1 MIDVDLMRALG
12 EEKQVNDV
20 TKDTCDLNTN
30 NPTWQEL
37 IEQMVDLKIEPIKKR
52 LENLEKEITDIP
64 ELTVVPIRATAI
76 IPSYAHEGD
85 SGLDL
90 YSAVDYTLS
99 PGEKGIV
106 PTGLVFVI
114 PKTEWRTFDITV
126 KGRSGND
133 SKGVEVVTTKM
144 MFDDENGDSEVETT
158 ERKEVVIKTGTVDNI
173 YTGEIGIIVKNNS
186 YETIK
191 IPAGTKLA
199 QGIVREVVIP
209 NIKVGTKEDI
219 PDTERGSEGYGSTDK
234 NN

>member
-12 EEKQVNDV
+12 EEEQID
-20 TKDTCDLNTN
+20 KDIPEVFNSEYFLNFKN
-30 NPTWQEL
+30 E
-37 IEQMVDLKIEPIKKR
+37 IIGR

-64 ELTVVPIRATAI
+64 ELTIVPIRSTAI

-99 PGEKGIV
+99 PGEKGVV

-114 PKTEWRTFDITV
+114 PKTEWRTFDVTV
-126 KGRSGND
+126 VGRSGND
-133 SKGVEVVTTKM
+133 SKGVSVVTSKM
-144 MFDDENGDSEVETT
+144 IFDDENGDTETQQQ
-158 ERKEVVIKTGTVDNI
+158 ERKEVTVRTGTVDNI

-186 YETIK
+186 YETVT

-199 QGIVREVVIP
+199 QGVVREVITP
-209 NIKVGTKEDI
+209 NIKTGTREDI
-219 PDTERGSEGYGSTDK
+219 PVTERGSEGYGSTDK
-234 NN
+234 K

>member
-1 MIDVDLMRALG
+1 MIDVDLMRTLAE
-12 EEKQVNDV
+12 EEKNAPEIF
-20 TKDTCDLNTN
+20 KS
-30 NPTWQEL
+30 EYF
-37 IEQMVDLKIEPIKKR
+37 LKFKNEVIKR

-64 ELTVVPIRATAI
+64 ELTVVPIRATAT

-133 SKGVEVVTTKM
+133 SKGVEVITTKM
-144 MFDDENGDSEVETT
+144 VFDDENGDSEVETK
-158 ERKEVVIKTGTVDNI
+158 ERKEIIIKTGTVDNI

-191 IPAGTKLA
+191 IPTGTKLA

-209 NIKVGTKEDI
+209 NIKVGTREDI
-219 PDTERGSEGYGSTDK
+219 PNTERGSEGYGSTDK
-234 NN
+234 K

>member
-12 EEKQVNDV
+12 EEEKNVPEIFNS
-20 TKDTCDLNTN
+20 
-30 NPTWQEL
+30 EYF
-37 IEQMVDLKIEPIKKR
+37 LKFKNEVIRR

-64 ELTVVPIRATAI
+64 ELTVVPIRATAT

-133 SKGVEVVTTKM
+133 SKGVEVITTKM
-144 MFDDENGDSEVETT
+144 VFDDENGDSEIETK
-158 ERKEVVIKTGTVDNI
+158 ERKEIIIKTGTVDNI

-191 IPAGTKLA
+191 IPTGTKLA

-209 NIKVGTKEDI
+209 NIKVGTREDI

-234 NN
+234 K

>member
-1 MIDVDLMRALG
+1 MIDVDFMQALKE
-12 EEKQVNDV
+12 EEKNAPEVFKSEYFSKF
-20 TKDTCDLNTN
+20 KD
-30 NPTWQEL
+30 EV
-37 IEQMVDLKIEPIKKR
+37 IER
-52 LENLEKEITDIP
+52 LGNLEKEITDIP
-64 ELTVVPIRATAI
+64 ELTIVPIRATAT

-114 PKTEWRTFDITV
+114 PKTKWRTFDVTV

-133 SKGVEVVTTKM
+133 SKGIEVITTKM
-144 MFDDENGDSEVETT
+144 VFDDENGDSEVETK
-158 ERKEVVIKTGTVDNI
+158 ERKEVIIKTGTVDNI

-191 IPAGTKLA
+191 IPTGTKLA

-209 NIKVGTKEDI
+209 NIKVGTREDI

-234 NN
+234 K

>member
-12 EEKQVNDV
+12 EEEKNAPEIF
-20 TKDTCDLNTN
+20 NS
-30 NPTWQEL
+30 EYF
-37 IEQMVDLKIEPIKKR
+37 LKFKNEVIKR

-64 ELTVVPIRATAI
+64 ELTVVPIRATAT

-133 SKGVEVVTTKM
+133 SKGVEVITTKM
-144 MFDDENGDSEVETT
+144 VFDDENGDSEVETK
-158 ERKEVVIKTGTVDNI
+158 ERKEIIIKTGTVDNI

-186 YETIK
+186 YETIT
-191 IPAGTKLA
+191 IPTGTKLA

-219 PDTERGSEGYGSTDK
+219 PNTERGSEGYGSTDK
-234 NN
+234 K

>member
-12 EEKQVNDV
+12 EEEKNAPEIF
-20 TKDTCDLNTN
+20 NS
-30 NPTWQEL
+30 EYF
-37 IEQMVDLKIEPIKKR
+37 LKFKNEVIRR

-64 ELTVVPIRATAI
+64 ELTVVPIRATAT

-114 PKTEWRTFDITV
+114 PKTEWRTFDMTV

-133 SKGVEVVTTKM
+133 SKGVEVITTKM
-144 MFDDENGDSEVETT
+144 VFDDENGDSEVETK
-158 ERKEVVIKTGTVDNI
+158 ERKEIIIKTGTVDNI

-186 YETIK
+186 YETIT
-191 IPAGTKLA
+191 IPTGTKLA
-199 QGIVREVVIP
+199 QGIVREVIIP
-209 NIKVGTKEDI
+209 NIKVGTREDI

-234 NN
+234 K

>member
-1 MIDVDLMRALG
+1 MIDVDFMKALKE
-12 EEKQVNDV
+12 EEKNAPEVFKSEYFSKF
-20 TKDTCDLNTN
+20 KD
-30 NPTWQEL
+30 EV
-37 IEQMVDLKIEPIKKR
+37 IER
-52 LENLEKEITDIP
+52 LGNLEKEITDIP
-64 ELTVVPIRATAI
+64 ELTVVPIRATAT

-114 PKTEWRTFDITV
+114 PKTKWRTFDITV

-133 SKGVEVVTTKM
+133 SKGVEVITTKM
-144 MFDDENGDSEVETT
+144 VFDDENGDSEVETK
-158 ERKEVVIKTGTVDNI
+158 ERKEVIIKTGTVDNI

-191 IPAGTKLA
+191 IPTGTKLA

-209 NIKVGTKEDI
+209 NIKVGTREDI
-219 PDTERGSEGYGSTDK
+219 PNTERGSEGYGSTDK
-234 NN
+234 K

>member
-1 MIDVDLMRALG
+1 MIDIDLMRALG
-12 EEKQVNDV
+12 EEEQVNDV
-20 TKDTCDLNTN
+20 AKDTYDLNTN

-52 LENLEKEITDIP
+52 LEDIEKEITDIP
-64 ELTVVPIRATAI
+64 ELTVVPIRATAT

-114 PKTEWRTFDITV
+114 PKTKWRTFDITV

-133 SKGVEVVTTKM
+133 SKGVEVITTKM
-144 MFDDENGDSEVETT
+144 VFDDENGDSEVETK
-158 ERKEVVIKTGTVDNI
+158 ERKEVIIKTGTVDNI

-191 IPAGTKLA
+191 IPTGTKLA

-209 NIKVGTKEDI
+209 NIKVGAKEDI

-234 NN
+234 K

>member
-12 EEKQVNDV
+12 EEEQVNDV
-20 TKDTCDLNTN
+20 TKDTYDLNTN

-52 LENLEKEITDIP
+52 LEDIEKEITDIP

-99 PGEKGIV
+99 PGEKGVV

-114 PKTEWRTFDITV
+114 PKTEWRTFDVTV
-126 KGRSGND
+126 VGRSGND
-133 SKGVEVVTTKM
+133 SKGVSVVTSKM
-144 MFDDENGDSEVETT
+144 IFDDENGDTETQQQ
-158 ERKEVVIKTGTVDNI
+158 ERKEVTVRTGTVDNI

-186 YETIK
+186 YETVT

-199 QGIVREVVIP
+199 QGVVREVITP
-209 NIKVGTKEDI
+209 NIKVGTREDI
-219 PDTERGSEGYGSTDK
+219 PDTERGSKGYGSTDK
-234 NN
+234 AK

>member
-12 EEKQVNDV
+12 EEEQID
-20 TKDTCDLNTN
+20 KDIPEVFNSEYFLNFKN
-30 NPTWQEL
+30 E
-37 IEQMVDLKIEPIKKR
+37 IIGR

-64 ELTVVPIRATAI
+64 ELTIVPIRSTAI

-99 PGEKGIV
+99 PGEKGVV

-114 PKTEWRTFDITV
+114 PKTEWRTFDVTV
-126 KGRSGND
+126 VGRSGND
-133 SKGVEVVTTKM
+133 SKGVSVVTSKM
-144 MFDDENGDSEVETT
+144 IFDDENGDTETQQQ
-158 ERKEVVIKTGTVDNI
+158 ERKEVTVRTGTVDNI

-186 YETIK
+186 YETVT

-199 QGIVREVVIP
+199 QGVVREVVTP
-209 NIKVGTKEDI
+209 NIKTGTREDI
-219 PDTERGSEGYGSTDK
+219 PVTERGSEGYGSTDK
-234 NN
+234 K